1 MNTPFFTDQ
10 SSSEQVQVPPEVIE
24 RLKNVSSGSL
34 TTELFRKGLRQ
45 CFLVGLKPMNPK
57 AAKFAGEAFTLRMIP
72 AREDVDTYTTLT
84 PYPNP
89 ANLQWEAVEN
99 IGPGQVLVI
108 DSRNDPRA
116 ASAGAMLPT
125 RLKVRG
131 AAAIVTDGS
140 FRDGQEL
147 AELDFPAYARMVVA
161 STRLS
166 FHHVADLNVP
176 ISCADVAVYPGDILV
191 GDGDG
196 VTVVPRR
203 LAAEMADL
211 CEARDQFEKY
221 LVLPG
226 RGRPG
231 PLRRISA
238 DRPDPGRLPGLE
250 ASRRPPGRR
259 PHDPRGVRPMPVEI
273 TPAYMEAEI
282 RRYFDACNAADYDAL
297 MSCFTPDAVHY
308 FPPGLAD
315 IPWRGARHDLP
326 QVAMVRR

>member
-1 MNTPFFTDQ
+1 MNKPFFTDQ
-10 SSSEQVQVPPEVIE
+10 SSTGQVPVPPEVIE

-45 CFLVGLKPMNPK
+45 CFLVGLRPMNPK

-196 VTVVPRR
+196 VTVVPRH

-211 CEARDQFEKY
+211 CEKRDQFEKY
-221 LVLPG
+221 LSYRVAAGQGLYGVYPPTDQV
-226 RGRPG
+226 R
-231 PLRRISA
+231 A
-238 DRPDPGRLPGLE
+238 DFE
-250 ASRRPPGRR
+250 AWKK
-259 PHDPRGVRPMPVEI
+259 
-273 TPAYMEAEI
+273 A
-282 RRYFDACNAADYDAL
+282 
-297 MSCFTPDAVHY
+297 
-308 FPPGLAD
+308 
-315 IPWRGARHDLP
+315 GARPEDAP
-326 QVAMVRR
+326 TICAE